1 MLLNPISANS
11 LFARGELAISESRPR
26 DAIPDIERALRL
38 DPAYSHHYLHYL
50 GVANLLLGND
60 ETAALIFRERLVLA
74 KDTDISRAMLAS
86 ALGHLGEVEESRK
99 VWKRLMK
106 INPHFSIQERLTR
119 LAFTD
124 PSGGD
129 RIVDGLTKS
138 GLPE

>member
-1 MLLNPISANS
+1 MRI
-11 LFARGELAISESRPR
+11 
-26 DAIPDIERALRL
+26 
-38 DPAYSHHYLHYL
+38 DPAFSHHYLHYL
-50 GVANLLLGND
+50 GVAHLLLGSD

-86 ALGHLGEVEESRK
+86 ALGHLGEVEESRQ
-99 VWKRLMK
+99 VWKKLMK
-106 INPHFSIQERLTR
+106 INPQFSLQDRLTR
-119 LAFTD
+119 LAFSD